1 MKDIISLIK
10 PPELNGNFLD
20 DVKSKIVTRVKECNL
35 DKGDMKFEPRVV
47 LYVATIIE
55 TIIAKEQKI
64 NKRDLLL
71 EIWKELYGLSK
82 DDETQIKAIV
92 DMLHLAKRIKKKS
105 YYKLF
110 LVSISESMSF
120 CFFRK

>member
-10 PPELNGNFLD
+10 PPELNGCFLD
-20 DVKSKIVTRVKECNL
+20 DVKAKIVSRIKECNL
-35 DKGDMKFEPRVV
+35 DKGDMKYEPRVV

-64 NKRDLLL
+64 NKRDLL
-71 EIWKELYGLSK
+71 IDVWKEVYGLNK
-82 DDETQIKAIV
+82 DDETQIKGIV

-110 LVSISESMSF
+110 LVNIAESMSF
-120 CFFRK
+120 CFRK